1 MEIRVI
7 HLGLI
12 KTNCYLL
19 SSEKAA
25 VVIDPGFKSE
35 LTAEF
40 LNESA
45 DKERLILITH
55 AHFDHIGGADELR
68 RLTGVKIGIGAKDEK
83 DLSDPKIN
91 LSDKFHAGV
100 KPFKADILF
109 SDGDEFTVGDIPFK
123 VILTPG
129 HTVGE
134 VCYLS
139 GNSLFSGDT
148 LFKGSVGRT
157 DFPGGDTRIL
167 LRSVKKLVA
176 LPGGTE
182 VYPGH
187 GDFTTIAEEKNNNM
201 FAW

>member
-12 KTNCYLL
+12 KTNCYLI
-19 SSEKAA
+19 SSDKAA

-35 LTAEF
+35 LTARF
-40 LNESA
+40 LNENA

-68 RLTGVKIGIGAKDEK
+68 QLTGVKIGIGAKDAD
-83 DLSDPKIN
+83 DLSDPNIN

-100 KPFKADILF
+100 EPFCADILF
-109 SDGDEFTVGDIPFK
+109 NDGDEFTVGDIPFK

-139 GNSLFSGDT
+139 GDNLFSGDT

-157 DFPGGDTRIL
+157 DFPGGDTKTL
-167 LRSVKKLVA
+167 LRSVKKL
-176 LPGGTE
+176 LTLSGTAK